1 MYRTTIPKD
10 LPAILA
16 ALKVAYVTN
25 DSITFAKQLGVTVA
39 KTPLEEAARI
49 AGLSEKDLVAFM
61 QSLPFKHTFWGFWGR
76 LTLVEDAF
84 NQAVHGIV
92 SSTPPSTL
100 DAKQR
105 ALIVCQQLGIP
116 YDSQS
121 LEMKNFLFKVVTS
134 SSRRELER
142 LFSRNSDN
150 GYEFPCNMYGKQTW
164 SLVHFLSF
172 MFTVQSHMLRGYSND
187 EVPSID
193 EPTPTELMNKE
204 HYLLVKSQIDLIYLK
219 FVSCGVFTHSP
230 EPLQKPF

>member
-1 MYRTTIPKD
+1 MFRKLIPKN
-10 LPAILA
+10 LPKNLA
-16 ALKVAYVTN
+16 KLKGAYVTN
-25 DSITFAKQLGVTVA
+25 DFLPFAKQLGDTLA
-39 KTPLEEAARI
+39 RTPLEAGARI

-61 QSLPFKHTFWGFWGR
+61 QSLPFKHSFWGFWGR
-76 LTLVEDAF
+76 LTPVEDAF

-100 DAKQR
+100 DAEQR
-105 ALIVCQQLGIP
+105 ALIVCNQLGIP
-116 YDSQS
+116 YAIQS

-164 SLVHFLSF
+164 TLVHFLSF

-187 EVPSID
+187 EMPSID
-193 EPTPTELMNKE
+193 VPTPTEIMNKE